1 MMTSRTTAF
10 LLFASLAFGQRGSLD
25 RAFEKVPF
33 EKWLSEDS
41 HANFHWTMNVPHPVL
56 SFHQRLISQV
66 EMKLDGK
73 DLETRRG
80 HGQLVFFVQ
89 ITNSAGALF
98 QDHGSLEL
106 DKIDENI
113 KNVTVDYTQPLFV
126 LPGNY
131 HLAVAILDT
140 ATGEHSAAQGQFRV
154 STPTQGWLIDA
165 WKGLPPVEY
174 IGKEESPESWFLPA
188 IRGRLL
194 WATSVT
200 SPAQVDV
207 ILNVVPATP
216 GLRQTPSGGM
226 AAMLPTLK
234 VLSETGS
241 PAISETV
248 ELIDLS
254 RRRAVFEQDAVTE
267 LDWPRLKASLG
278 DASTASI
285 DIHSLS
291 ERHEDA
297 QFFVSQVRKTIR
309 ASAGKPCVVVVL
321 SKPVAFESGEDLE
334 PISLEA
340 LPTCRVIYIRFHA
353 RLQSAV
359 SPGPQMGGRG
369 RGRRMDP
376 MMNRAPRDAVDQ
388 LEATLKPLNP
398 KVFDVESPEE
408 LIKAFAEI
416 NKTLR

>member
-174 IGKEESPESWFLPA
+174 IGKEE
-188 IRGRLL
+188 
-194 WATSVT
+194 
-200 SPAQVDV
+200 
-207 ILNVVPATP
+207 
-216 GLRQTPSGGM
+216 
-226 AAMLPTLK
+226 
-234 VLSETGS
+234 
-241 PAISETV
+241 
-248 ELIDLS
+248 
-254 RRRAVFEQDAVTE
+254 
-267 LDWPRLKASLG
+267 
-278 DASTASI
+278 
-285 DIHSLS
+285 
-291 ERHEDA
+291 
-297 QFFVSQVRKTIR
+297 
-309 ASAGKPCVVVVL
+309 
-321 SKPVAFESGEDLE
+321 
-334 PISLEA
+334 
-340 LPTCRVIYIRFHA
+340 
-353 RLQSAV
+353 
-359 SPGPQMGGRG
+359 
-369 RGRRMDP
+369 
-376 MMNRAPRDAVDQ
+376 
-388 LEATLKPLNP
+388 
-398 KVFDVESPEE
+398 
-408 LIKAFAEI
+408 
-416 NKTLR
+416 